1 MLMMLVVAAIVINW
15 VVISYTHLKFKTSMN
30 RMQTKTDFPSVA
42 YPFTNYLCI
51 AFMGGI
57 LLIMSS
63 TPEMRIAVVMIPVW
77 IGLLMIAYFFKRKKE
92 NQTAVL
98 NTTKISSLPEA

>member
-1 MLMMLVVAAIVINW
+1 
-15 VVISYTHLKFKTSMN
+15 
-30 RMQTKTDFPSVA
+30 
-42 YPFTNYLCI
+42 
-51 AFMGGI
+51 MGGI

-92 NQTAVL
+92 NQTVVL
-98 NTTKISSLPEA
+98 DTTKISSLPEA